1 MAYDLHILAGL
12 LWARD
17 YSHVGVRSLC
27 DDERYVVGDVCRA
40 SYEWDLENDCSA
52 YETTGERT
60 MGTCATRIPWDRMA
74 DPAILEAT
82 IHAAVVANAKY
93 LGNRQAVI
101 AGYTEDRD
109 AALDEGEIRIMDP
122 VVLAVFDK
130 P

>member
-1 MAYDLHILAGL
+1 
-12 LWARD
+12 
-17 YSHVGVRSLC
+17 
-27 DDERYVVGDVCRA
+27 
-40 SYEWDLENDCSA
+40 
-52 YETTGERT
+52 
-60 MGTCATRIPWDRMA
+60 MA